1 MSDLA
6 VRARNEH
13 TLPHQTIADRLTFL
27 GIVMSHISRLG
38 VVGCGLMG
46 SGIAEVAAL
55 RGIDVIVAES
65 TPELAT
71 AGRDR
76 VTASLD
82 RGLRRGKLTEADRD
96 QALARLSFTHDLAD
110 LADRQIVI
118 EAVAEHREIKLEVF
132 RQLDKVLAD
141 ADAIIA
147 TNTSSIPVVDLAVS
161 TGRASRVVGLHFFNP
176 VPVQKLVEIIPAL
189 TSSADTVARIR
200 AFAAEQLGK
209 TVVQAPDRSGFV
221 VNALLVPYLL
231 AAIRMVE
238 SGTATP
244 EDIDNGMELGCAH
257 PMGPLRL
264 LDLIGLETIQA
275 VAESMYEEFKEPLY
289 AAPPLLQRMVAAG
302 HLGRKSGRGFYAY
315 DA

>member
-1 MSDLA
+1 
-6 VRARNEH
+6 
-13 TLPHQTIADRLTFL
+13 
-27 GIVMSHISRLG
+27 MSHISRLG

>member
-1 MSDLA
+1 MSD
-6 VRARNEH
+6 
-13 TLPHQTIADRLTFL
+13 
-27 GIVMSHISRLG
+27 ISRLG

-55 RGIDVIVAES
+55 RGLDVTVAES
-65 TPELAT
+65 TPELAA

-96 QALARLSFTHDLAD
+96 QALARLSFTHDLGE
-110 LADRQIVI
+110 LADRQFVI
-118 EAVAEHREIKLEVF
+118 EAVAENREVKLEIF
-132 RQLDKVLAD
+132 RQLDKVVTDPD
-141 ADAIIA
+141 AVLA
-147 TNTSSIPVVDLAVS
+147 TNTSSIPIVDVAVA
-161 TGRASRVVGLHFFNP
+161 TGRASQVVGLHFFNP
-176 VPVQKLVEIIPAL
+176 VPVQKLVEVIPAL
-189 TSSADTVARIR
+189 TTSADTAARAR
-200 AFAAEQLGK
+200 AFAAERLGK
-209 TVVQAPDRSGFV
+209 QVIQAPDRSGFV

-238 SGTATP
+238 SGAARP
-244 EDIDNGMELGCAH
+244 EDVDRGMELGCAH

-264 LDLIGLETIQA
+264 LDLIGLDTAQA